1 MNYPLDLSFKLLALA
16 SQIYVRDAT
25 GNLVLY
31 AKQKMFKLKEAITI
45 FADEGQTQPLYTI
58 NADRVLDFSARYH
71 FAAMNGAPIGAIKR
85 QGMKSIWRA
94 RYDLMDGEN
103 VVMTIQEENGWV
115 KVLDAL
121 IGEVPVL
128 GMFTGYLFNPTYL
141 IARPDGTP
149 VMRITK
155 QPAFFEGKFKLE
167 QIGQLYPQ
175 EELRTV
181 LGVVMMLLL
190 ERSRG

>member
-1 MNYPLDLSFKLLALA
+1 
-16 SQIYVRDAT
+16 
-25 GNLVLY
+25 
-31 AKQKMFKLKEAITI
+31 
-45 FADEGQTQPLYTI
+45 
-58 NADRVLDFSARYH
+58 
-71 FAAMNGAPIGAIKR
+71 
-85 QGMKSIWRA
+85 
-94 RYDLMDGEN
+94 MDGEN

>member
-16 SQIYVRDAT
+16 SQIYVRDAS

-71 FAAMNGAPIGAIKR
+71 FAAVNGAPIGSIKR

-103 VVMTIQEENGWV
+103 IVMTIHEENGWV

-141 IARPDGTP
+141 VARPDATP

-167 QIGQLYPQ
+167 QIGQLHPQ

-181 LGVVMMLLL
+181 LGVLMMLLL